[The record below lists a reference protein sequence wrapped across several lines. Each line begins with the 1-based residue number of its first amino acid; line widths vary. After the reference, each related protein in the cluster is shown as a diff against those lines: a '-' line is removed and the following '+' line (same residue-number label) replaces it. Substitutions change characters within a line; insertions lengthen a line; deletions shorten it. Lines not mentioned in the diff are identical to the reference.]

1 MRLSDPTPRSA
12 TGLRHPFDPRT
23 RARRE
28 LALVLLLP
36 LLVHALSVRLE
47 LHEWYSQW
55 FLRLERWQVDELPLT
70 FLVLTAGLAWYAWRR
85 RLESVAALALHA
97 REEARAAELLA
108 RNRELAQ
115 GLIALQ
121 ENERRAL
128 ARELH
133 DEIGQCCTALRME
146 TALLR
151 RHGGGD
157 QADLHAAAGRADAAA
172 ASIHQLVRSLLKRLR
187 PLHLDTLG
195 LFPALQELCEGWELR
210 SGIAC
215 VFLPEGAPEAFD
227 DAVAIAVYRV
237 AQEALTNVMRHARA
251 SSVRVRLGRRGRRTL
266 CLTVEDDGVG
276 LDPAR
281 SGQGLGLLG
290 AAERAAALGG
300 RLAVSGEP
308 GAGVRVELVLPVRA
322 AADAAAS
329 EPEPWQQEATSP

>member
-1 MRLSDPTPRSA
+1 M
-12 TGLRHPFDPRT
+12 
-23 RARRE
+23 
-28 LALVLLLP
+28 LLLP

-55 FLRLERWQVDELPLT
+55 FVRLERWQVDELPLT
-70 FLVLTAGLAWYAWRR
+70 LLVLTAGLAWYAWRR
-85 RLESVAALALHA
+85 RRESLAALQLHA

-121 ENERRAL
+121 ESERRAL

-146 TALLR
+146 TAVLR
-151 RHGGGD
+151 RHDGSDPPGL
-157 QADLHAAAGRADAAA
+157 QAAAGRADAAA
-172 ASIHQLVRSLLKRLR
+172 ASIHQLVRSLLRRLR

-195 LFPALQELCEGWELR
+195 LYPALQELCEGWELR

-215 VFLPEGAPEAFD
+215 VFLPESEPEAFD

-237 AQEALTNVMRHARA
+237 AQEALTNVMRHAQA
-251 SSVRVRLGRRGRRTL
+251 STVRVRLGRRGRREL
-266 CLTVEDDGVG
+266 RLAVEDDGVG

-281 SGQGLGLLG
+281 AGQGLGLLG

-300 RLAVSGEP
+300 RLAVSSEP
-308 GAGVRVELVLPVRA
+308 GTGVRIELMLPVRA
-322 AADAAAS
+322 AADAPV
-329 EPEPWQQEATSP
+329 PEPQPLETSTP